1 MTEKNA
7 TFVMRNLKTGTAKDM
22 VRIFLIGYM
31 GAGKTTLGSAL
42 AQAAGLSFIDLDWR
56 IEGRFHKSVNAVF
69 AERGEDGFRLLERSM
84 LHEVAEFEDVV
95 VSVGGGTP
103 CFFDNMEFM
112 NRKGETV
119 FLNAGLDALFRR
131 LKAAKHSRPLL
142 RGKPDDE
149 LRDFIRAGV
158 EERMRWYSMAK
169 HEICSDEL
177 ETREQIGR
185 TVELFRQLLGI

>member
-1 MTEKNA
+1 MK
-7 TFVMRNLKTGTAKDM
+7 NLKKETAKEM

-31 GAGKTTLGSAL
+31 GAGKTTLGHAL
-42 AQAAGLSFIDLDWR
+42 AKATGLSFIDLDWR
-56 IEGRFHKSVNAVF
+56 IEGRFHKSVNEVF
-69 AERGEDGFRLLERSM
+69 AERGEEGFRLLERSM

-103 CFFDNMEFM
+103 CFFDNMDFM

-142 RGKPDDE
+142 RDKPDDA
-149 LRDFIRAGV
+149 LLGFIREGL
-158 EERMRWYSMAK
+158 EQRMRWYSMAK

-177 ETREQIGR
+177 ETREQIR
-185 TVELFRQLLGI
+185 HTVELFRQLLGI